1 MKKLILIVLLL
12 VLILSPGIESIAITQ
27 YTILTPEDE
36 APAGT
41 LCIPISELGAYDVID
56 DSFGL
61 ESTVGE
67 YVWIAPVR

>member
-36 APAGT
+36 VPAGT
-41 LCIPISELGAYDVID
+41 LCIPISELGKYDVVD
-56 DSFGL
+56 PGFGP